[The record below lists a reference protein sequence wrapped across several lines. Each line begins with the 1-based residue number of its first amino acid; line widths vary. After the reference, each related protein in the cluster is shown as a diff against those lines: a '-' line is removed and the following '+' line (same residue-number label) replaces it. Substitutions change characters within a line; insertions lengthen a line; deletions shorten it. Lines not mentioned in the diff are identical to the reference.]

1 MHKKVGCLI
10 KYLLRK
16 SKSKKECL
24 EMVKNINYLNSTK
37 KEEGKGVMKKIAK
50 LKMAKNSI

>member
-1 MHKKVGCLI
+1 
-10 KYLLRK
+10 
-16 SKSKKECL
+16 
-24 EMVKNINYLNSTK
+24 MVKNINYLNSTK